1 MEPRQ
6 KTPGPPPGRQKM
18 NYACEACRAAKTKC
32 QPGLQPD
39 ICKRCSEFKRECI
52 FRTGPRTRR
61 PKASLRVDSS
71 AAALP
76 PPPGPSKTFSI
87 DFEVPAAAAAEEEPG
102 DAFDALRRQHER
114 ILDDL
119 ALHEAGEDDEDEQQQ
134 QQQVIEDVPASDGQ
148 REHNNNDNNNN
159 NAFSFNDMT
168 SSPSVSRS
176 GTGSSGPAPVSSSS
190 MGPGS
195 KTTATTTTMMNLG
208 IKPQFNL
215 DSANRLLAS
224 FRAMLPSLPCVVLP
238 AGADVRSLA
247 RSSPFVLLAI
257 LAATS
262 CSGSLQGHSLYDE
275 EFRKVLGLKFVAG
288 GERSL
293 ELLQGILIYCAW
305 YPFHLRPKNKQSFQY
320 IRMAVDI
327 VHDLEMEQEP
337 DLDLFAIPPDQHARK
352 LDNLRALLGCFY
364 AMSAFSST
372 WGKVRSTLPYS
383 PQLARCAEALERHGA
398 LEQDRHLVWLVR
410 LQYVSEE
417 LVEAQ
422 RAFDRGPRDHQSEMQ
437 RNLIR
442 AGLEAQFHDFRKRM
456 PEPYASM
463 TSIFLQL
470 QVTEAFLLAP
480 ALLRMP
486 RRPGSAKDDDPA
498 AAGVEAAAAAR
509 LLLAAQC
516 VRAVLDHVARLPPR
530 AFGGLSGADY
540 GRFIIAVIIAYR
552 LSFPMLR
559 VCRDHDVAA
568 ARRVLE
574 LGEMLRRV
582 IEAPGGNDDDGGG
595 DDEETLPLPGDANS
609 RAKGKGTAQAQGGIK
624 KKPRR
629 SDAVSALKIVLRSV
643 RTKFEEKS
651 AALDAVP
658 SAAAAAATANLRS
671 MCPMLNGS
679 LNQYIPLW
687 AGQPTQPQPQPQQLG
702 FASYATTSQTSSGSG
717 LTTDALSSGLGVVD
731 PGTPF
736 AATAAGLELSGAGG
750 NGDGIGLFGDK
761 PLLYHDLWATM
772 TMGWTGDMG
781 EVNMEDI
788 GNTGYDEMLDQF

>member
-1 MEPRQ
+1 
-6 KTPGPPPGRQKM
+6 M

-463 TSIFLQL
+463 
-470 QVTEAFLLAP
+470 
-480 ALLRMP
+480 
-486 RRPGSAKDDDPA
+486 
-498 AAGVEAAAAAR
+498 
-509 LLLAAQC
+509 
-516 VRAVLDHVARLPPR
+516 
-530 AFGGLSGADY
+530 
-540 GRFIIAVIIAYR
+540 
-552 LSFPMLR
+552 
-559 VCRDHDVAA
+559 
-568 ARRVLE
+568 
-574 LGEMLRRV
+574 
-582 IEAPGGNDDDGGG
+582 N
-595 DDEETLPLPGDANS
+595 ANS